1 MANTPATNGSV
12 SHSSSLTLVGAK
24 VASIIGFLTL
34 VASTYYLRGE
44 VLALS
49 QIRFSADEVR
59 AQYQLDEMKAS
70 FPDMEEQHEAALEQY
85 ELQMEHY
92 REMLDLYR
100 ADYDAYVQRIGD
112 EYQPP
117 QMPYPPTKPR
127 PPEIA
132 EQLHEIDTAFRIRKN
147 TYFERTS
154 LLNWVAGAAALLLVG
169 GLTWLLMFDKESPR
183 WHYLAALGL
192 SFIFLIGPSF
202 HSILTGIIGFMEN
215 PGVY

>member
-1 MANTPATNGSV
+1 MSV
-12 SHSSSLTLVGAK
+12 SQASSTRPSKSLLPAK
-24 VASIIGFLTL
+24 IASIVGFLTL

-59 AQYQLDEMKAS
+59 ANYELQQMEES
-70 FPDMEEQHEAALEQY
+70 FPDMVAQHEAAMQQY
-85 ELQMEHY
+85 EVQQEHY
-92 REMLDLYR
+92 REMLELYR
-100 ADYDAYVQRIGD
+100 TDYDTYVQRLAD
-112 EYQPP
+112 EFQPP

-127 PPEIA
+127 PPEVA
-132 EQLHEIDTAFRIRKN
+132 QQLHEIDTAFRTRKN
-147 TYFERTS
+147 TYFETTS
-154 LLNWVAGAAALLLVG
+154 TLNWVAGAAALLLVG
-169 GLTWLLMFDKESPR
+169 GLTWLLMFDTDSPR

-202 HSILTGIIGFMEN
+202 HSILTGIIGFMQN

>member
-1 MANTPATNGSV
+1 M
-12 SHSSSLTLVGAK
+12 LVAAK
-24 VASIIGFLTL
+24 FASIVGFLTL

-59 AQYQLDEMKAS
+59 AEFQLQQRRESA
-70 FPDMEEQHEAALEQY
+70 PDMEEQYDLSLEQY
-85 ELQMEHY
+85 ELQREHY

-100 ADYDAYVQRIGD
+100 EDYDAYVQRLAD
-112 EYQPP
+112 EYVPP
-117 QMPYPPTKPR
+117 QMPYPPTKPT
-127 PPEIA
+127 PPEMS
-132 EQLHEIDTAFRIRKN
+132 ERLYEIDAEFRIRKN

-154 LLNWVAGAAALLLVG
+154 LLNWVACAAALLLVG
-169 GLTWLLMFDKESPR
+169 GLTWLLMFDKENPR

-192 SFIFLIGPSF
+192 SFVFLIGPSF